1 MAIGGVGQFPVR
13 GDENDPRRGR
23 RKPIDRDE
31 LIREILDEKQVVSN
45 VNLNPTPISDKAF
58 AALEEEEYLRS
69 LRPEDQIET
78 GKKTRRQRRSDE
90 LKGLRALMAGNVNEV
105 KLVDTNMLSGKF
117 SDGTV
122 EQGSKDISPRF
133 KKVLGAAEIK
143 AIAKKA
149 GVSENEIIKRI
160 ASGDIGDRPSII
172 RRSDSRVFPRRVR
185 STVDPNRTIQD
196 PRTRGE
202 EILRPRDGGSYDTI
216 LGSIQSPRSY
226 GIGRM
231 TGKLQD
237 EKAETYIDVA
247 RAPGNLEIQDPF
259 EEIEQKKKQS
269 SDSAAPFT
277 PVQRRSRQ
285 TSYIPKESQ
294 LLSSDKEL
302 EKVFKSLT
310 SIDPTARMQGSSA
323 DRGPRMGKIA
333 AQILKEAKTLLI
345 DRNNPDIRF
354 YTEEEKRDYIENNP
368 IKDKAY
374 QNIVGEVTKKTFVK
388 VRGQGTREVTT
399 TQPVFDWK
407 GADDLNKFRIGN
419 PRNRDNEYLRSQIYR
434 LDPSLVPTTV
444 KEPIK
449 SKQQTISMADIRRV
463 QSRGYT
469 FKRLDDRGASAE
481 MIRPDGTKTLLNLL
495 PDGSGY
501 RISDAYRTFDR
512 GITQVINQPTDTWA
526 RWMAE
531 KVGMA
536 NTEDFYAAI
545 AAGGFMEEP
554 SDQSRRALNT
564 LADAVITGKITKK
577 VRFQDVDENGQ
588 PVLRTE
594 YVDAD
599 IDPNEILKRLRPGS
613 AALQDLESAIR
624 AKTATAREVEFTGEA
639 AITNKNRAAREL
651 YENLIDYKTKMG
663 AAMPVD
669 LGTELIVTLGKK
681 YNLDPTDVATSI
693 RELPIEDLRADN
705 EEATKMETERRTQK
719 RSSAQANE
727 MTIRDPDKTIKQ
739 TNERLPQDIQVSQA
753 RQIIPEGSNAEKY
766 FIEKGYRRNLGTA
779 LESGDAAV
787 TRIRDAYQINQESS
801 NIPQSSSIN
810 TAQASQVNAPE
821 SPVTPTTYKQMSE
834 GLGSDVGSAEHDK
847 AMNELMQRLLRNRR
861 R

>member
-45 VNLNPTPISDKAF
+45 VNVGPTPISDKAF
-58 AALEEEEYLRS
+58 AALEEEEYLQS
-69 LRPEDQIET
+69 LKPEDQIET
-78 GKKTRRQRRSDE
+78 DKGTRRQRRSDD
-90 LKGLRALMAGNVNEV
+90 LKGLRALMAGDVNEV
-105 KLVDTNMLSGKF
+105 RLVDSNMLAGKF
-117 SDGTV
+117 ADGTATRLKTV
-122 EQGSKDISPRF
+122 
-133 KKVLGAAEIK
+133 
-143 AIAKKA
+143 
-149 GVSENEIIKRI
+149 
-160 ASGDIGDRPSII
+160 GDRPSII
-172 RRSDSRVFPRRVR
+172 RRSDSIIYPKRVPSKKNPSR
-185 STVDPNRTIQD
+185 NIQD
-196 PRTRGE
+196 PATRGE
-202 EILRPRDGGSYDTI
+202 EILRPRDGSSYDTV

-226 GIGRM
+226 GFGKM
-231 TGKLQD
+231 AGKLQD
-237 EKAETYIDVA
+237 EKQGTYMDVPGD
-247 RAPGNLEIQDPF
+247 PGNQNTSDPF
-259 EEIEQKKKQS
+259 EVADKSKARTGDDMK
-269 SDSAAPFT
+269 PFT
-277 PVQRRSRQ
+277 PVETRSRNQ
-285 TSYIPKESQ
+285 GYIPKSFKNET
-294 LLSSDKEL
+294 EL
-302 EKVFKSLT
+302 DKVFPKNID
-310 SIDPTARMQGSSA
+310 IDPTIRVEAGA
-323 DRGPRMGKIA
+323 EDGKKLGKIA
-333 AQILKEAKTLLI
+333 SDILREAKTELV
-345 DRNNPDIRF
+345 DYQNPRIANAIKEYNDA
-354 YTEEEKRDYIENNP
+354 EKADYIEKNNLGQNSQE
-368 IKDKAY
+368 AR
-374 QNIVGEVTKKTFVK
+374 NIVGEITRTKVVK
-388 VRGQGTREVTT
+388 VAGQGTREI
-399 TQPVFDWK
+399 TQTLPVFEW
-407 GADDLNKFRIGN
+407 GGTENTGLLRVGN
-419 PRNRDNEYLRSQIYR
+419 PLARDIAYLREQSYR
-434 LDPSLVPTTV
+434 LGLVPTTT
-444 KEPIK
+444 KEAIK
-449 SKQQTISMADIRRV
+449 RKQQTISMADIKRV
-463 QSRGYT
+463 QSRGYS
-469 FKRLDDRGASAE
+469 FRRLDERGASAE
-481 MIRPDGTKTLLNLL
+481 MVRPDGTKTLLNLL

-512 GITQVINQPTDTWA
+512 GITQVINQPTDTYA
-526 RWMAE
+526 RYMAE

-536 NTEDFYAAI
+536 NTENFYAAI

-577 VRFQDVDENGQ
+577 VRFQDVDENGR

-594 YVDAD
+594 YVDVD

-624 AKTATAREVEFTGEA
+624 AKSATAREVEFTGEA

-705 EEATKMETERRTQK
+705 EEATRMETERRTQK

-739 TNERLPQDIQVSQA
+739 TNERLPQDIQVSQT